1 MKAKARKQMRTMDRC
16 ATCEG
21 SGRVTHRF
29 DGRSPMASS
38 PVECPCCLG
47 TGSSKVCELIEQAA
61 EGERALG
68 SLKIRLGQVEAENT
82 ALRVE
87 VEELKQTRATLMG
100 EAVKVGVQLA
110 ELREAAESARAF
122 VTWISAQWGDP
133 VHIKEF
139 AHNNAE
145 RLRTALAK
153 GEE

>member
-68 SLKIRLGQVEAENT
+68 SLKIRLGQVEAERD
-82 ALRVE
+82 ALR
-87 VEELKQTRATLMG
+87 A
-100 EAVKVGVQLA
+100 QLA

-145 RLRTALAK
+145 RLRAALAK
-153 GEE
+153 GDE